1 MFLNKDIEIMETK
14 IVIYEDANGEI
25 KLDVSLEND
34 TLWLSQKQLEVLFDR
49 DKSVISR
56 HIKNIF
62 KEEELDKNSTVA
74 KNATVQKEGDREVI
88 REIDYYNLDM
98 IISLGYRV
106 NSKRATSFRVWAT
119 KILKDYIINGYS
131 INNKRLQ
138 QKGLKELNETISL
151 LKDTISN
158 AQIELN
164 EAKGLLDVILNYSRT
179 WTLLQG
185 YDEDSLKIDFVSKE
199 AKFILD
205 SDEAKNYIA
214 QLKDELIKKGEA
226 TELFGR
232 EKAGEFEGILR
243 NIYQT
248 FGGVDL
254 LESVEEKAANLLY
267 YIIKGHP
274 FNDGNK
280 RIGAFMFILFLSKN
294 NMLYKSNGE
303 LKINDNALVALSL
316 MTAKSDPKQ
325 KDTIINLIVNILQ

>member
-1 MFLNKDIEIMETK
+1 MSNELNNQ
-14 IVIYEDANGEI
+14 IVIYEDINGDI

-62 KEEELDKNSTVA
+62 KENELDKNAVVA
-74 KNATVQKEGDREVI
+74 KNATTATDGKVYQVE
-88 REIDYYNLDM
+88 YYNLDM
-98 IISLGYRV
+98 TISLGYRV

-119 KILKDYIINGYS
+119 KILKDYLINGYS

-151 LKDTISN
+151 LKDTISKT
-158 AQIELN
+158 QLELS
-164 EAKGLLDVILNYSRT
+164 EAKGLLDVIINYSRT

-185 YDEDSLKIDFVSKE
+185 YDEDSLKIDFISQK

-205 SDEAKNYIA
+205 IDEAKIGIEK
-214 QLKDELIKKGEA
+214 LKNQLIKKGEA

-280 RIGAFMFILFLSKN
+280 RIGAFIFILFLTKN
-294 NMLYKSNGE
+294 NRLYKSNGE

-325 KDTIINLIVNILQ
+325 KETIINLIVNILQG

>member
-1 MFLNKDIEIMETK
+1 MSNELNNQ
-14 IVIYEDANGEI
+14 IVIYEDINGDI

-56 HIKNIF
+56 HIKNIL
-62 KEEELDKNSTVA
+62 KENELDKNAVVA
-74 KNATVQKEGDREVI
+74 KNATTATDGKVYQVE
-88 REIDYYNLDM
+88 YYNLDM

-119 KILKDYIINGYS
+119 KILKDYLINGYS

-151 LKDTISN
+151 LKDTISKT
-158 AQIELN
+158 QLELS
-164 EAKGLLDVILNYSRT
+164 EAKGLLDVIINYSRT

-185 YDEDSLKIDFVSKE
+185 YDEDSLKIDFISQK

-205 SDEAKNYIA
+205 IDEAKIGIEK
-214 QLKDELIKKGEA
+214 LKNQLIKKGEA

-254 LESVEEKAANLLY
+254 LESVEEKAASLLY

-280 RIGAFMFILFLSKN
+280 RIGAFIFILFLTKN
-294 NMLYKSNGE
+294 NRLYKSNGE

-325 KDTIINLIVNILQ
+325 KETIINLIVNILQG

>member
-14 IVIYEDANGEI
+14 IVIYEDVNGEI

-56 HIKNIF
+56 HIKNIL
-62 KEEELDKNSTVA
+62 KEEELDKNSVVA
-74 KNATVQKEGDREVI
+74 KNATTATDGKIYQVE
-88 REIDYYNLDM
+88 YYNLDM

-248 FGGVDL
+248 FGGIDL

>member
-14 IVIYEDANGEI
+14 IVIYEDANGET

-62 KEEELDKNSTVA
+62 KDEELDKNSVVA
-74 KNATVQKEGDREVI
+74 KNATTATDGKIYQVE
-88 REIDYYNLDM
+88 YYNLDM

-151 LKDTISN
+151 LKNTISN

>member
-62 KEEELDKNSTVA
+62 KDEELDKNSVVA
-74 KNATVQKEGDREVI
+74 KNATTATDGKIYQVE
-88 REIDYYNLDM
+88 YYNLDM

-185 YDEDSLKIDFVSKE
+185 YDEDSLKINFVAKE

>member
-14 IVIYEDANGEI
+14 IVIYEDVNGEI

-62 KEEELDKNSTVA
+62 KDEELDKNSVVA
-74 KNATVQKEGDREVI
+74 KNATTATDGKIYQVE
-88 REIDYYNLDM
+88 YYNLDM

-138 QKGLKELNETISL
+138 QRGLKELNEIISL

-185 YDEDSLKIDFVSKE
+185 YDEDTLKIDFVSKE

>member
-14 IVIYEDANGEI
+14 IVIYEDVNGEI

-62 KEEELDKNSTVA
+62 KDEELDKNSVVA
-74 KNATVQKEGDREVI
+74 KNATTATDGKIYQVE
-88 REIDYYNLDM
+88 YYNLDM

-248 FGGVDL
+248 FGGIDL

-294 NMLYKSNGE
+294 NSFFTNSKFS
-303 LKINDNALVALSL
+303 LVF
-316 MTAKSDPKQ
+316 
-325 KDTIINLIVNILQ
+325 

>member
-1 MFLNKDIEIMETK
+1 MNNPIEIYQTATG
-14 IVIYEDANGEI
+14 DAKVEVRF
-25 KLDVSLEND
+25 DND
-34 TLWLSQKQLEVLFDR
+34 TVWLSLQQMADIFGR

-56 HIKNIF
+56 HLKKIF
-62 KEEELDKNSTVA
+62 DTEELEQNSVVA
-74 KNATVQKEGDREVI
+74 KNATTATDGKIYQVE
-88 REIDYYNLDM
+88 YYNLDM

-151 LKDTISN
+151 LKNTISN

-185 YDEDSLKIDFVSKE
+185 YDEDTLKIDFVSKE

>member
-62 KEEELDKNSTVA
+62 KDEELDKNSVVA
-74 KNATVQKEGDREVI
+74 KNATTATDGKIYQVE
-88 REIDYYNLDM
+88 YYNLDM

-151 LKDTISN
+151 LKNTISN

-185 YDEDSLKIDFVSKE
+185 YDEDTLKINFVSKE

-316 MTAKSDPKQ
+316 MTAKSDQKQ

>member
-62 KEEELDKNSTVA
+62 KDEELDKNSVVA
-74 KNATVQKEGDREVI
+74 KNATTATDGKIYQVE
-88 REIDYYNLDM
+88 YYNLDT

-185 YDEDSLKIDFVSKE
+185 YDEDSLKINFVAKE

-248 FGGVDL
+248 FGGIDL

>member
-1 MFLNKDIEIMETK
+1 METK

-62 KEEELDKNSTVA
+62 KDEELDKNSVVA
-74 KNATVQKEGDREVI
+74 KNATTATDGKIYQVE
-88 REIDYYNLDM
+88 YYNLDM

-185 YDEDSLKIDFVSKE
+185 YDEDSLKINFVTKE

>member
-1 MFLNKDIEIMETK
+1 MNTEEK
-14 IVIYEDANGEI
+14 IDNQVMIYEDANGEV
-25 KLDVSLEND
+25 KLDVSFENESV
-34 TLWLSQKQLEVLFDR
+34 WLSQKQMEILFER

-62 KEEELDKNSTVA
+62 KEGELDKKATVA
-74 KNATVQKEGDREVI
+74 KNATVQKEGTREVL
-88 REIDYYNLDM
+88 REVEFYNLDM

-119 KILKDYIINGYS
+119 KILKQYLLNGYA
-131 INNKRLQ
+131 INQKRLE
-138 QKGLKELNETISL
+138 QKGLKEFQETISL
-151 LKDTISN
+151 LKDTISKSE
-158 AQIELN
+158 IEFT
-164 EAKGLLDVILNYSRT
+164 EAKGLLDVIINYSRT

-185 YDEDSLKIDFVSKE
+185 YDEDSLHVNTAGTKE
-199 AKFILD
+199 RFILD
-205 SDEAKNYIA
+205 VAEAKEAIKK
-214 QLKDELIKKGEA
+214 LKSELINKKEA
-226 TELFGR
+226 TELFGH
-232 EKAGEFEGILR
+232 EKAGEFEGMIKS
-243 NIYQT
+243 IYQT

-254 LESVEEKAANLLY
+254 LPSVEQKAANLLY

-294 NMLYKSNGE
+294 NMLYKNSGE

-325 KDTIINLIVNILQ
+325 KETVINLIVNILEC

>member
-14 IVIYEDANGEI
+14 IVIYEDVNGEI

-62 KEEELDKNSTVA
+62 KEEELDKNSVVA
-74 KNATVQKEGDREVI
+74 KNATTATDGKIYQVE
-88 REIDYYNLDM
+88 YYNLDM

-106 NSKRATSFRVWAT
+106 NSKIATSFRVWAT

-185 YDEDSLKIDFVSKE
+185 YDEDTLKIDFVSKE

-205 SDEAKNYIA
+205 SDEAKNFIA

>member
-14 IVIYEDANGEI
+14 IVIYEDVNGEI

-62 KEEELDKNSTVA
+62 KDEELDKNSVVA
-74 KNATVQKEGDREVI
+74 KNATTATDGKIYQVE
-88 REIDYYNLDM
+88 YYNLDM

-185 YDEDSLKIDFVSKE
+185 YDEDSLKINFVAKE

-214 QLKDELIKKGEA
+214 QLKNELIKKGEA

>member
-1 MFLNKDIEIMETK
+1 MTTELNNQII
-14 IVIYEDANGEI
+14 IYEDASGEI
-25 KLDVSLEND
+25 RLDVSLENE
-34 TLWLSQKQLEVLFDR
+34 TVWLNQRQMALLFDVNVPAIN
-49 DKSVISR
+49 K
-56 HIKNIF
+56 HIKNILVDR
-62 KEEELDKNSTVA
+62 ELDSSTIS
-74 KNATVQKEGDREVI
+74 KMETVQKEGKREVK
-88 REIDYYNLDM
+88 REIEFYNLDM

-119 KILKDYIINGYS
+119 KILKEYLINGYA
-131 INNKRLQ
+131 INQKRVAQ
-138 QKGLKELNETISL
+138 TGLEELNQTIAL
-151 LKDTISN
+151 LKDTIS
-158 AQIELN
+158 QSELELS

-185 YDEDSLKIDFVSKE
+185 YDEDSLKVEVEPKE
-199 AKFILD
+199 AKFTID
-205 SDEAKNYIA
+205 FDEAKEAIA
-214 QLKDELIKKGEA
+214 QLKGELIKKGEA
-226 TELFGR
+226 TGLFGR
-232 EKAGEFEGILR
+232 EKAGEFSGIVR

-254 LESVEEKAANLLY
+254 LPSIEEKAANLLY

-294 NMLYKSNGE
+294 NMLYKNNGE

-325 KDTIINLIVNILQ
+325 KDTVINLIVNILGE

>member
-62 KEEELDKNSTVA
+62 KDEKLDKNSVVA
-74 KNATVQKEGDREVI
+74 KNATTATDGKIYQVE
-88 REIDYYNLDM
+88 YYNLDM

-151 LKDTISN
+151 LKNTISN

-164 EAKGLLDVILNYSRT
+164 EAKDLLDVILNYSRT

-185 YDEDSLKIDFVSKE
+185 YDEDSLKINFVAKE

>member
-1 MFLNKDIEIMETK
+1 MTTEPNNQII
-14 IVIYEDANGEI
+14 IYEDTNGEV
-25 KLDVSLEND
+25 KLDVSLENESV
-34 TLWLSQKQLEVLFDR
+34 WLSQKQLEILFGR

-62 KEEELDKNSTVA
+62 KEDELDKNSVVA
-74 KNATVQKEGDREVI
+74 KNATTASDGKIYQIEF
-88 REIDYYNLDM
+88 YNLDM

-106 NSKRATSFRVWAT
+106 NSKRATNFRQWAT
-119 KILKDYIINGYS
+119 KILKEYLINGYAL
-131 INNKRLQ
+131 NQKRLE
-138 QKGLKELNETISL
+138 QKGLQSLNDTIAL
-151 LKDTISN
+151 LQDTISKS
-158 AQIELN
+158 ELELS

-185 YDEDSLKIDFVSKE
+185 YDEDSLHATIASQE

-205 SDEAKNYIA
+205 VDEAKDAII
-214 QLKDELIKKGEA
+214 QLKQELIKKGEA
-226 TELFGR
+226 TELFGH
-232 EKAGEFEGILR
+232 EKAGEFGGMVR

-254 LESVEEKAANLLY
+254 LPSVEEKAANLLY

-294 NMLYKSNGE
+294 NMLYKKSGE

-325 KDTIINLIVNILQ
+325 KETIINLIANLLES

>member
-14 IVIYEDANGEI
+14 IVIYEDVNGEI

-62 KEEELDKNSTVA
+62 KDEELDKNSVVA
-74 KNATVQKEGDREVI
+74 KNATTATDGKIYQVE
-88 REIDYYNLDM
+88 YYNLDM

-151 LKDTISN
+151 LKNTISN

-248 FGGVDL
+248 FGGIDL

>member
-14 IVIYEDANGEI
+14 IVIYEDVNGEI

-62 KEEELDKNSTVA
+62 KDEELDKNSVVA
-74 KNATVQKEGDREVI
+74 KNATTATDGKIYQVE
-88 REIDYYNLDM
+88 YYNLDM

-158 AQIELN
+158 TQIELS

-248 FGGVDL
+248 FGGIDL